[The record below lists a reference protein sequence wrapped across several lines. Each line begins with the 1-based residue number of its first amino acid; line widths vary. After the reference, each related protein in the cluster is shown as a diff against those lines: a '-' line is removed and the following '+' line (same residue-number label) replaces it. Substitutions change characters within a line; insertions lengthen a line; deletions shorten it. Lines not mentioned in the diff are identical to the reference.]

1 MNAVRGE
8 GGEAPQDAP
17 HLVLRGVGQRFGTF
31 TALEGVDLTVRR
43 GEFVTLLGPSGSGK
57 TTLLRAIAGLAPP
70 TEGSIRQDGADVTA
84 VPVERRDVGIVFQSY
99 ALFPT
104 LTVAD
109 NITYGLRALPRPE
122 RRTRLEAML
131 DLIGLRAHAGK
142 YPGQLSGGQQQR
154 VALARALAP
163 NPGLLLLDEPLSAL
177 DAEVRRDLRA
187 ELRRLQRQLGITT
200 LMVTHDQE
208 EALTL
213 SDRIMVLNHGRVE
226 QVGSPSDL
234 YERPAS
240 LFVAGFIGAMNRLP
254 LARAP
259 DGGLRLGRWPL
270 PLPADPAAGPAPVL
284 CLRPEWLGLED
295 GDLAAPLVA
304 DGHLSLPGRVLDSE
318 YRGAQIM
325 VQLGLED
332 PARPDPALAALT
344 LTTLQPA
351 WGPLGRGLEPG
362 RRLRLR
368 LPLDRLRLFAGDGAQ

>member
-1 MNAVRGE
+1 MIPGSIAANT
-8 GGEAPQDAP
+8 APA
-17 HLVLRGVGQRFGTF
+17 HLVLSGVGHRFGSF
-31 TALEGVDLTVRR
+31 TALAGVDLTVRR

-104 LTVAD
+104 LSVAD
-109 NITYGLRALPRPE
+109 NITYGLRALSRAA
-122 RRTRLEAML
+122 RRDRLDAML
-131 DLIGLRAHAGK
+131 TLIGLTAHAGK

-163 NPGLLLLDEPLSAL
+163 GPGLLLLDEPLSAL
-177 DAEVRRDLRA
+177 DAEVRRDLRG

-213 SDRIMVLNHGRVE
+213 SDRIMVLSQGKVE
-226 QVGSPSDL
+226 QVGSPVDL
-234 YERPAS
+234 YDRPAS

-254 LARAP
+254 LTSAP
-259 DGGLRLGRWPL
+259 DGSLLLGPWPL
-270 PLPADPAAGPAPVL
+270 PGLELGNNQPGQAPVL
-284 CLRPEWLGLED
+284 CLRPEWLGLD
-295 GDLAAPLVA
+295 DAALDRPQID
-304 DGHLSLPGRVLDSE
+304 DGHLCLPGRVTDSE

-325 VQLGLED
+325 VQLALDAPELAGLS
-332 PARPDPALAALT
+332 LT
-344 LTTLQPA
+344 SLQPA
-351 WGPLGRGLEPG
+351 WAGAVAGGDLAPG

-368 LPLDRLRLFAGDGAQ
+368 LPLGRLRLFADGVAA